1 MKFCLR
7 IDNDDKYICLDCLSK
22 TKNDFVHIVY
32 FLAQCLN
39 EVFVKENILFQV
51 TVSLGNAIT

>member
-1 MKFCLR
+1 L
-7 IDNDDKYICLDCLSK
+7 YI
-22 TKNDFVHIVY
+22 

-51 TVSLGNAIT
+51 TVSLGNGIT